1 MKKVI
6 SLLLMFVLCLS
17 LCACGKSKA
26 TKEAEAA
33 IASIGEVS
41 LDSSGAISQAQKLYD
56 LLTDAEK
63 SKVSNRSVL
72 ADAQETYDNL
82 VYTHDAEEIKNVYAT
97 LKDVYEII
105 DHHGSDL
112 YTAWQKGIYQKDKFQ
127 GANLN
132 NATNYLASQLFLS
145 YDEVLN
151 GECYA
156 WHVFLFKKDWET
168 VSEEQLQKDREALA
182 TGSLFYMCSD
192 KKSACI
198 LTVIGAYRVNGDVER
213 VNAAFEKY
221 NALERTIRENE
232 KLSQEVETLDKLYTT
247 MKSFLD
253 FCQDPTGSFNQVG
266 DTMSQ
271 YRKDVQECMTTL
283 DRLLNQ

>member
-1 MKKVI
+1 MKRIVALI
-6 SLLLMFVLCLS
+6 CSLCMCLS

-41 LDSSGAISQAQKLYD
+41 LDSSGAISQAQKLYE

-97 LKDVYEII
+97 LKGVYEII

-132 NATNYLASQLFLS
+132 NATNYLASQLFLD
-145 YDEVLN
+145 YDEVLD

-156 WHVFLFKKDWET
+156 WYFLFGEDWET
-168 VSEEQLQKDREALA
+168 VSEEQLQKDRETFA
-182 TGSLFYMCSD
+182 TGTLFYMCKD

-198 LTVIGAYRVNGDVER
+198 ITVIGAYRVNGDVER

-221 NALERTIRENE
+221 NALERSIRENE
-232 KLSQEVETLDKLYTT
+232 RFSQEVETLDKLYTT
-247 MKSFLD
+247 MKSFLG